1 MKRVIVKA
9 VENKI
14 QFSPTISRRSAL
26 TEQLRSAIR
35 WTLIGGLLFAPVGCS
50 PDSKTKE
57 VSAET
62 SGFRPADS
70 SQASTKSKPK
80 SGDASS
86 STTEPS
92 TAPQLPNFQ
101 PGQDDPSLQAK
112 SYKTLK
118 MTDSEKPEDIVKFL
132 VTVDRAMMDLQNDA
146 NKKQINNDT
155 ILTSGMDLLRMKS
168 AAADRL
174 RNAAK
179 TPDETAQGWISKLEA
194 LQQMAMFRDV
204 PAQDDLRK
212 LSGELSS
219 NDDPRVSKIAQ
230 RLQLQLLSSDYAN
243 QTATVD
249 QVLAAAKSLLDKAE
263 GADPGVFMA
272 VAQAAQALSSES
284 DSAAASEP
292 KDPASATEPK
302 TPSPGDVACDQLVDA
317 LEAKFRDVPD
327 PNLGMRSWQMKM
339 RRLPDFESYLQV
351 IDTRQALAADP
362 VVLTEKAKDL
372 MDKIPS
378 PWTAMA
384 LSQCAMQF
392 EFSGNIEVAKSL
404 LDLAATQLEKT
415 KTPELKSQ
423 IEMSVT
429 GFQKRVGT
437 IGKPLNLEGLVDVSG
452 KPFDKSKYEGKVVLV
467 DFWATWC
474 GPCIAEIPNIQKV
487 YDEKHAEGF
496 EVISINLDE
505 KRSDL
510 DEFLAQNKT
519 SWDVLVSNDPAKSGM
534 DTAIA
539 QELSIIAIPFTMLIG
554 RDGNVAAV
562 HVRGKAIEEK
572 VQQLLSARP

>member
-1 MKRVIVKA
+1 LAR
-9 VENKI
+9 
-14 QFSPTISRRSAL
+14 
-26 TEQLRSAIR
+26 QLRSAFQ
-35 WTLIGGLLFAPVGCS
+35 WSFLCGLVLAPLGCS
-50 PDSKTKE
+50 PESKTKE

-70 SQASTKSKPK
+70 SQAATKPK
-80 SGDASS
+80 PKAGDLSPNAG
-86 STTEPS
+86 EPTS
-92 TAPQLPNFQ
+92 APQLPNFQ
-101 PGQDDPSLQAK
+101 PGQEDPSLQAK
-112 SYKTLK
+112 SYKSLK

-132 VTVDRAMMDLQNDA
+132 ATVDRAMMDLQNDA

-168 AAADRL
+168 TAADRL
-174 RNAAK
+174 RNSAK

-204 PAQDDLRK
+204 PAQDDLRT
-212 LSGELSS
+212 LSKDLTS
-219 NDDPRVSKIAQ
+219 NDDPRVAKIAQ
-230 RLQLQLLSSDYAN
+230 RLQLQLLTSDYAN
-243 QTATVD
+243 QTASVD
-249 QVLAAAKSLLDKAE
+249 QVLAAAKGLLDKAE

-272 VAQAAQALSSES
+272 VAQAAQILSSDS
-284 DSAAASEP
+284 DSAPPPES
-292 KDPASATEPK
+292 KDSTPTTEPK
-302 TPSPGDVACDQLVDA
+302 TPSPADVACDQLIDA

-351 IDTRQALAADP
+351 IDTRQAMAADP
-362 VVLTEKAKDL
+362 AVLTEKAKSL
-372 MDKIPS
+372 MEKIPS

-384 LSQCAMQF
+384 LAQCATQF
-392 EFSGNIEVAKSL
+392 EYSGNIEVAKSL
-404 LDLAATQLEKT
+404 LDLAGTQLEKT

-429 GFQKRVGT
+429 GYQKRIGS
-437 IGKPLNLEGLVDVSG
+437 IGKPLNFEGLVDTSG
-452 KPFDKSKYEGKVVLV
+452 KAFDKSKYEGKVVMV

-474 GPCIAEIPNIQKV
+474 GPCIAEIPNIRKV

-496 EVISINLDE
+496 EVIAINLDD

-510 DEFLAQNKT
+510 DEFMAENKMP
-519 SWDVLVSNDPAKSGM
+519 WDILVSNDPTKAGM

-539 QELSIIAIPFTMLIG
+539 QELSIVAIPFTMLIG
-554 RDGNVAAV
+554 RDGNVTAV
-562 HVRGKAIEEK
+562 HVRGKALEEK

>member
-1 MKRVIVKA
+1 
-9 VENKI
+9 
-14 QFSPTISRRSAL
+14 L
-26 TEQLRSAIR
+26 
-35 WTLIGGLLFAPVGCS
+35 GCS
-50 PDSKTKE
+50 PESKTKE

-70 SQASTKSKPK
+70 SKASAKPK
-80 SGDASS
+80 ANAGQPNSMA
-86 STTEPS
+86 TEP
-92 TAPQLPNFQ
+92 TAAPQLPSFQ

-132 VTVDRAMMDLQNDA
+132 VTIDRAMMDLQNDA

-168 AAADRL
+168 TAADRL
-174 RNAAK
+174 RVVAK
-179 TPDETAQGWISKLEA
+179 TPDQTAQGWISKLEA
-194 LQQMAMFRDV
+194 LQQMAVFRDV
-204 PAQDDLRK
+204 PSQDDLRK
-212 LSGELSS
+212 LSAELTN
-219 NDDPRVSKIAQ
+219 NDDPRVSKVAQ

-243 QTATVD
+243 QTASVD
-249 QVLAAAKSLLDKAE
+249 QVLAAAKSLLEKAE

-272 VAQAAQALSSES
+272 VAQAAQVLSSES
-284 DSAAASEP
+284 DPAAGSEP
-292 KDPASATEPK
+292 KDPASGAEPK

-362 VVLTEKAKDL
+362 AALTDKAKSL
-372 MDKIPS
+372 MEKIPS

-384 LSQCAMQF
+384 LAQCAMQF
-392 EFSGNIEVAKSL
+392 EFSGNIEVAKNL
-404 LDLAATQLEKT
+404 LDLAATQIDKT

-452 KPFDKSKYEGKVVLV
+452 KAFDKSKYEGKVVLV

-487 YDEKHAEGF
+487 YDQKHADGF

-572 VQQLLSARP
+572 VQQLLSGRP

>member
-1 MKRVIVKA
+1 
-9 VENKI
+9 
-14 QFSPTISRRSAL
+14 
-26 TEQLRSAIR
+26 
-35 WTLIGGLLFAPVGCS
+35 VGCS

-80 SGDASS
+80 AGDTSS
-86 STTEPS
+86 NTTEPS

-112 SYKTLK
+112 SYKALK
-118 MTDSEKPEDIVKFL
+118 MTDSEKSEDIVKFL

-219 NDDPRVSKIAQ
+219 NEDPRVSKIAQ

-249 QVLAAAKSLLDKAE
+249 QVLAAAKNLLDEAE

-284 DSAAASEP
+284 DSAAASQS

-572 VQQLLSARP
+572 VQQLLSGRP

>member
-1 MKRVIVKA
+1 M
-9 VENKI
+9 
-14 QFSPTISRRSAL
+14 
-26 TEQLRSAIR
+26 
-35 WTLIGGLLFAPVGCS
+35 
-50 PDSKTKE
+50 
-57 VSAET
+57 
-62 SGFRPADS
+62 
-70 SQASTKSKPK
+70 
-80 SGDASS
+80 
-86 STTEPS
+86 
-92 TAPQLPNFQ
+92 
-101 PGQDDPSLQAK
+101 
-112 SYKTLK
+112 
-118 MTDSEKPEDIVKFL
+118 KFL
-132 VTVDRAMMDLQNDA
+132 STVDRAMMDLQNDA

-219 NDDPRVSKIAQ
+219 NEDPRVSKIAQ

-249 QVLAAAKSLLDKAE
+249 QVLAAAKSLLEKAE

-272 VAQAAQALSSES
+272 VAQAAQALSSEN
-284 DSAAASEP
+284 DSAAASDP
-292 KDPASATEPK
+292 KDPASAAEPK

-362 VVLTEKAKDL
+362 VALTEKAKDL

-384 LSQCAMQF
+384 LAQCAMQF

-572 VQQLLSARP
+572 VQQLLSGRP